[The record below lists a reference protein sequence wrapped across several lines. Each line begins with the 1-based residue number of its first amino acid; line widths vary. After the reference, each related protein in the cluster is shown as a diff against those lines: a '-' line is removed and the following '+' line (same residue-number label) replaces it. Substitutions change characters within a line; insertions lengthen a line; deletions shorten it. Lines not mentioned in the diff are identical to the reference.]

1 MSNKLKELID
11 LYKSK
16 KFVQAEK
23 KCSDL
28 LKKVKPNHELLNLH
42 AVILFELNQENSSF
56 FTFGK
61 RVWPD

>member
-28 LKKVKPNHELLNLH
+28 LIN
-42 AVILFELNQENSSF
+42 F
-56 FTFGK
+56 FRTK
-61 RVWPD
+61 RIKS